1 VHLDARAGDG
11 VAWIPDLT
19 LDDGRIE
26 VDLRGR
32 NQPGQSFVGIAFHG
46 ADEQTYEGV
55 YVRPF
60 NFQSDDPERR
70 AHSVQYI
77 SMPAYTWDR
86 LREEDPGRYEAALDP
101 APDPEAWVHLSVE
114 VTGSSVRVYVN
125 DAAEPA
131 LVVERL
137 GDLGRGNVGLWVGHN
152 AEGDFSNLR
161 ITNARRSSVGGDSDS
176 RGARGARRSNGD
188 AQGGVTISGDR
199 GIGESGNRGTGEPGN
214 VAFVE
219 TVWSAAGRL
228 CRSGAP

>member
-1 VHLDARAGDG
+1 MNFTRIGCSFLLACALILSARGQNRFEPDLAALAREGTSVYNRTASPLDDSTREGVHLDARPGDG

-46 ADEQTYEGV
+46 ADDQTFEGV
-55 YVRPF
+55 YLRPF

-125 DAAEPA
+125 DGAEPA

-137 GDLGRGNVGLWVGHN
+137 GDLGRGKVGLWVGHN

-161 ITNARRSSVGGDSDS
+161 IT
-176 RGARGARRSNGD
+176 
-188 AQGGVTISGDR
+188 
-199 GIGESGNRGTGEPGN
+199 P
-214 VAFVE
+214 
-219 TVWSAAGRL
+219 
-228 CRSGAP
+228 P